1 MDNACA
7 DIFSKRCHAGLSKLP
22 RRVVQVIANLDRFS
36 KWSEFSIHCRENFH
50 GKNVFLP
57 QSAHSTRVTPCLQ
70 QNAYQADMQARDEL
84 FSMVWTFD
92 GRMAAVGAEQSMEK
106 EPLPLIT

>member
-1 MDNACA
+1 
-7 DIFSKRCHAGLSKLP
+7 
-22 RRVVQVIANLDRFS
+22 
-36 KWSEFSIHCRENFH
+36 
-50 GKNVFLP
+50 
-57 QSAHSTRVTPCLQ
+57 VTPCLQ